1 MQTARNFTVSPSSQ
15 KGDVY
20 GTEFTFTAKLPGEF
34 TSFAWSFGD
43 KRISYNSP
51 VVKHTFDYPG
61 IYNISLSAWTDY
73 GKIYVDEADVDVDY
87 VYRDALEFAKFP
99 ELFNLPGFMNYDPF
113 VVSITS
119 SKIDQPIAVY
129 LQAFGTKS
137 FPFYAT
143 PSKWRFLTPTW
154 SFTEASTSAVL
165 VNNLLQVPTEPILN
179 KDNKVV
185 AVKGQASFFYTDSF
199 PTDPDPVLTCPLL
212 FGATLSTHHFT
223 YPRESIIY
231 PYASYANTDTV
242 RAVIPWQVTD
252 SIPTTLK
259 VTENFLQDVYPI
271 KWANVPIPIMLTLES
286 DPGLLDAFV
295 DETTVVTTSL
305 GYPSN
310 NLLGKQYPVVLT
322 LSSNKTSLSSGLTN
336 NVHFSAE
343 PDRYFQTYDEFGNL
357 ISGYVFTHITPFSN
371 ILTATD
377 IDSTFVVLASTVV
390 TNTTG
395 GDIAEFKFPY
405 GYPIRSNVYVSHVA
419 ESIINKIA
427 VTSYPKYCQTVAYY
441 QDLEL
446 LPEGAQ
452 FSWIGVPALTTVDI
466 KSLTLSGAG
475 AVYGMAFN
483 PIRNKFYTAEVEQN
497 TLIQYDSFNNVLTAV
512 QLSAIFK
519 NENLAPAH
527 LSIDR
532 KFNIW
537 VSMFDD
543 HRLAKFD
550 YKLRYL
556 LSAAPMTVAGKKTL
570 ASPPVVETDRQNRVW
585 ACWSDPVS
593 SMLVKFDQYGNQ
605 IYNAS
610 PFPGNSEPVSIAIN
624 PVNHVWVACKRTNS
638 LHRYSDKGTLM
649 ETLSTLIRPSY
660 IALDRKANVW
670 IAHGYNLCSV
680 YDVRSKNLSTW
691 RFETYFDELTEVPK
705 ITSTYIEQYEQIDYD
720 RGNLEDEIWGGMT
733 TDVYNRVWIID
744 SVNNTMGVFH
754 NYDPLTVVTVL
765 ITPTAKKLNR
775 VILPGDT
782 FTREVTSESR
792 LFPVAGNT
800 RSAQAGGD
808 WTGNRWY
815 QKYAGLFASV
825 PVYGQST
832 PFKLYDINTAYE
844 LPKVNETF
852 DCAAYFKSLALPE
865 IMNKN
870 TKLFDEFFV
879 AVVGDSNPSKESAG
893 RVIYERIAN
902 FINNHGDFETAEIDQ
917 LTSIANSMA
926 VDVKTFGTEFPAAIS
941 RLVSLFSVPKQRLR
955 GIPVYNPNVDENI
968 GPLISITPSFT
979 NSHLITANKYY
990 YVKDKT
996 LDQEQLIY
1004 ATPITLRNGTELS
1017 VYPLTA
1023 MEVKGLR
1030 NPFSENYY
1038 VYEYYEQNNQHGTFS
1053 GNLIDWG
1060 SDFTTISYN
1069 LSTNE
1074 EWYGDGGLVETMF
1087 NKLLTKQFFVE

>member
-20 GTEFTFTAKLPGEF
+20 GTEFTFTANLPGEY
-34 TSFAWSFGD
+34 TSFAWGFGD
-43 KRISYNSP
+43 KRISYNSS
-51 VVKHTFDYPG
+51 VVKHTYDYPG
-61 IYNISLSAWTDY
+61 IYNVSLSAWTDY
-73 GKIYVDEADVDVDY
+73 GKMYVDEADIDVDY
-87 VYRDALEFAKFP
+87 AYRDALEYVHFP

-119 SKIDQPIAVY
+119 SKIDQPLAVY
-129 LQAFGTKS
+129 LQAFGSKS
-137 FPFYAT
+137 FPYYAT

-154 SFTEASTSAVL
+154 SFTDASTSAVM
-165 VNNLLQVPTEPILN
+165 VNNLLQIPTEPIYN

-212 FGATLSTHHFT
+212 FGATLSTQHFT
-223 YPRESIIY
+223 YPRETLIY

-252 SIPTTLK
+252 NIPTTLK
-259 VTENFLQDVYPI
+259 VTENYLQDVYPI

-295 DETTVVTTSL
+295 DENTVITTAL

-310 NLLGKQYPVVLT
+310 NIFGGQYPVVLT
-322 LSSNKTSLSSGLTN
+322 LSSNKTLINSDFTSG
-336 NVHFSAE
+336 VHFSAE
-343 PDRYFQTYDEFGNL
+343 PDRFFQTYDEYGNI
-357 ISGYVFTHITPFSN
+357 ISGYVFTHITPYATL
-371 ILTATD
+371 LTATD
-377 IDSTFVVLASTVV
+377 VDTTFVVLASTVV

-395 GDIAEFKFPY
+395 GDVNEFKFPY

-441 QDLEL
+441 QDNEL

-497 TLIQYDSFNNVLTAV
+497 TLIQYDSFNNVLTSV

-532 KFNIW
+532 KFNVW

-543 HRLAKFD
+543 HRIAKFD
-550 YKLRYL
+550 YKLKYL
-556 LSAAPMTVAGKKTL
+556 LSATPVTVTGKKTL

-585 ACWSDPVS
+585 ACWSDPLS

-605 IYNAS
+605 MYTAS

-624 PVNHVWVACKRTNS
+624 PINHVWVACKNTNS
-638 LHRYSDKGTLM
+638 LLRYTDKGTLV
-649 ETLSTLIRPSY
+649 ETVSSFIRPSY
-660 IALDRKANVW
+660 IALDRRANVW
-670 IAHGYNLCSV
+670 VAHGYNLCSV

-691 RFETYFDELTEVPK
+691 RFETYFDQNTETLK
-705 ITSTYIEQYEQIDYD
+705 ITSAYVDQYEPLDFK
-720 RGNLEDEIWGGMT
+720 RGNHEDEIWGGMT

-744 SVNNTMGVFH
+744 SINNTMGVFH

-765 ITPTAKKLNR
+765 ITPTARKINR
-775 VILPGDT
+775 VILGDDT
-782 FTREVTSESR
+782 FTREVSSESK
-792 LFPVAGNT
+792 LYPKVGNV

-815 QKYAGLFASV
+815 QKYAGVYATV
-825 PVYGQST
+825 PVYGQSA
-832 PFKLYDINTAYE
+832 PFKLYDLETSYE

-865 IMNKN
+865 VLNRN
-870 TKLFDEFFV
+870 TKLFDEFFA
-879 AVVGDSNPSKESAG
+879 AVVGDSDPSKESAG

-902 FINNHGDFETAEIDQ
+902 FINTHGDFETAEIEQ

-926 VDVKTFGTEFPAAIS
+926 VDVKTFGTEFPAAIT
-941 RLVSLFSVPKQRLR
+941 RLINIFSVPKQRLR
-955 GIPVYNPNVDENI
+955 GVPTLMADVEDNI
-968 GPLISITPSFT
+968 GPMIVLEENDTTF
-979 NSHLITANKYY
+979 SHLITADKYY
-990 YVKDKT
+990 YIKDKRYN
-996 LDQEQLIY
+996 QSQLIY
-1004 ATPITLRNGTELS
+1004 AQPLLSGTELKS
-1017 VYPLTA
+1017 IYPLKFIK
-1023 MEVKGLR
+1023 VDGLR
-1030 NPFSENYY
+1030 TPFSDNYYIFEYYAENYKGY
-1038 VYEYYEQNNQHGTFS
+1038 T
-1053 GNLIDWG
+1053 GNLLDWD
-1060 SDFTTISYN
+1060 SAFNTISYN

-1087 NKLLTKQFFVE
+1087 NKLLTKQLYVE